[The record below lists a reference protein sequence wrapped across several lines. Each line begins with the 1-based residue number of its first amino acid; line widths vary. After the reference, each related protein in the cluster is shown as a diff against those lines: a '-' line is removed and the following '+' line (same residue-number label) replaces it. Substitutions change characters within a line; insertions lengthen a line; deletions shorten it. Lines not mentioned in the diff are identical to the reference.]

1 MEPLRQRQVHLDFHT
16 SEHIPGVGSEFDP
29 EKFVARLKEAA
40 VDSVTCFSRCHHGW
54 IYHDT
59 ALPNRHSSLTCNLL
73 AEQIRACHQA
83 DIRVPIYI
91 TVGWDHLA
99 ATEHPEWV
107 EILEDGRQSGR
118 TPLGKGWGWLD
129 MDFASPYVD
138 YVIAQTQE
146 VLDLFGDE
154 VDGIFFDI
162 LAQRGVHSPHALKRF
177 REKGWDAADPVK
189 QAEMRELLVTE
200 CVERLAGAVRHKN
213 KDCTLF
219 FNNGHVGPAFRKRAH
234 HYTHLEL
241 ESLPSGGWGHIHFP
255 ATIRYART
263 LGKPCLGMTGKFSES
278 WGHFGSFKS
287 DAALEHEC
295 MRMLAHGA
303 GCSVGDQLPPR
314 GELDAKTYRL
324 IGGVFRQVAELEP
337 WTKGASAVTEI
348 AVLHPEEFSPGEI
361 SLHPTTHGAVRALE
375 EGRLQF
381 DLVDTQA
388 DLTGYRL
395 LVLPD
400 WTPLPEAF
408 AEKVEGFLAAGG
420 AVLSTGS
427 AGRSLDGS
435 RFALKDHPAVW
446 LGEAETDAVDYVRP
460 KEALHPDSDTDFVMF
475 SPATQLEP
483 AAGAEVLAT
492 VTRAVFPRSWDKFVS
507 HAHSPAWEATSQP
520 AALQTGR
527 IVHLAHPV
535 FRLYA
540 EKSQPFVREL
550 ILSAV
555 RRLLPDP
562 LVEVSAPTSLQAT
575 ITRLGDSHVLHLLH
589 YIPERRG
596 LKNDVVEDRL
606 EATNLRVKVRRPA
619 SRAFAA
625 PSGEPIELIQAP
637 DGVELKIPHL
647 NGWFVAVLEA

>member
-1 MEPLRQRQVHLDFHT
+1 MKPLRQRQVHLDFHT
-16 SEHIPGVGSEFDP
+16 SEHIPGVGSEFDAD
-29 EKFVARLKEAA
+29 KFVARLKEAA
-40 VDSVTCFSRCHHGW
+40 VDSITCFSRCHHGW
-54 IYHDT
+54 IYHET
-59 ALPNRHSSLTCNLL
+59 ALPNRHPSLPCNLL
-73 AEQIRACHQA
+73 AEQIRACHKA

-146 VLDLFGDE
+146 VLDIFGDE

-162 LAQRGVHSPHALKRF
+162 LAQRGVHSPHALRRF
-177 REKGWDAADPVK
+177 HEKGWDAADPMK

-200 CVERLAGAVRHKN
+200 CVERLAGAVREKN
-213 KDCTLF
+213 KDCSLF
-219 FNNGHVGPAFRKRAH
+219 FNNGHVGPAFRKRAQ

-287 DAALEHEC
+287 TAALEHEC

-324 IGGVFRQVAELEP
+324 IGDVYRQVAELEP
-337 WTKGASAVTEI
+337 WTAGAKAVTEI

-361 SLHPTTHGAVRALE
+361 SLHPTTHGAVRVLE
-375 EGRLQF
+375 EGRHQF
-381 DLVDTQA
+381 DLIDTQA
-388 DLTGYRL
+388 DLSRYRL

-400 WTPLPEAF
+400 WTPLPDAF
-408 AEKVEGFLAAGG
+408 AAQVESFLEAGG
-420 AVLSTGS
+420 SVLSTGS
-427 AGRSLDGS
+427 AGLNPGGEH
-435 RFALKDHPAVW
+435 FALAGHPAAW
-446 LGEAETDAVDYVRP
+446 AGEAKDDAVDYLRP
-460 KEALHPDSDTDFVMF
+460 ASGLHADDDTDFVMY
-475 SPATQLEP
+475 SPAMRLE
-483 AAGAEVLAT
+483 AQAGAEVLAT
-492 VTRAVFPRSWDKFVS
+492 VTEAVFPRSWDRFVS
-507 HAHSPAWEATSQP
+507 HAHSPAWEPTDRP
-520 AALQTGR
+520 AALQKGR
-527 IVHLAHPV
+527 ILHLAHPL

-540 EKSQPFVREL
+540 EKSQPVVREL

-555 RRLLPDP
+555 ERLLPEP
-562 LVEVSAPTSLQAT
+562 LVRTHAPSSLQAT
-575 ITRLGDSHVLHLLH
+575 LTEQPGRAMVHLLH

-606 EATNLRVKVRRPA
+606 EASGLTIHVRRSA
-619 SRAFAA
+619 SRAYAA
-625 PSGEPIELIQAP
+625 PSREPLELVSTP
-637 DGVELKIPHL
+637 TGVVIKVPQMC
-647 NGWFVAVLEA
+647 GWFVAVLED